1 MARRHAIAQAY
12 RKLIRASNNFIS
24 GPLDAPSMRPPLN
37 GPINSPNVFLTQL
50 INGEVDGEGEGG
62 GEDRAARTPRLMRN
76 TCS

>member
-50 INGEVDGEGEGG
+50 INGEVDGGWGRSG
-62 GEDRAARTPRLMRN
+62 RTGLPGRRG
-76 TCS
+76 